1 VKRLA
6 LLVRRWWGVVTIAQ
20 AVSLCLIVVA
30 ETAYLYPIYGRGQER
45 ARQSSCV
52 NNLKRVATALNMYL
66 DDNNHTLPSSVV
78 CATGST
84 PTEQEITRF
93 LTATFTGAPP
103 TGTKPVSWGQILLPY
118 LYESFSLC
126 EDCVYCPSDVLK
138 TTLSYWWVAA
148 IDQAWRTLGVRS
160 ATQLC
165 CPSNQIVFYEHSVWH
180 YGGARGI
187 REQSVINAAYLDG
200 HVQRLIVRNGA
211 KAYPS
216 KTDEQS
222 GQASRRTGAPMYF
235 NYDTAKAAFHP
246 GVADYVDPRVY
257 SHNGY

>member
-1 VKRLA
+1 MKRLA

-30 ETAYLYPIYGRGQER
+30 ETAYLYPIYGRNQEQG
-45 ARQSSCV
+45 RQWSCA
-52 NNLKRVATALNMYL
+52 NNLKKIGTAIRMYV
-66 DDNNHTLPSSVV
+66 DDWNDTLPSSVV
-78 CATGST
+78 CATGSA
-84 PTEQEITRF
+84 PTEQEITKF
-93 LTATFTGAPP
+93 LTATFTGEPP
-103 TGTKPVSWGQILLPY
+103 TGTKPVSWAQFLLPY
-118 LYESFSLC
+118 LSSW
-126 EDCVYCPSDVLK
+126 EDRVYCPSDVLK

-148 IDQAWRTLGVRS
+148 IDQAWRTLGVRRD
-160 ATQLC
+160 TQFC
-165 CPSNQIVFYEHSVWH
+165 CPSDQIVFYEHSAWH

-200 HVQRLIVRNGA
+200 HVQRLIVRNGP

>member
-1 VKRLA
+1 MKRLA
-6 LLVRRWWGVVTIAQ
+6 LLLRRWWGVVTIAQ
-20 AVSLCLIVVA
+20 AVSLFLIVAA
-30 ETAYLYPIYGRGQER
+30 ETAYLYPVFNRAQER
-45 ARQSSCV
+45 ARESSCA
-52 NNLKRVATALNMYL
+52 NNLKGVAQALMMYL
-66 DDNNHTLPSSVV
+66 DDNNDTLPSSVV
-78 CATGST
+78 CATGSA
-84 PTEQEITRF
+84 PTEQEITKF

-118 LYESFSLC
+118 ISLWESR
-126 EDCVYCPSDVLK
+126 VYCPSDVLQ

-160 ATQLC
+160 ATQFC
-165 CPSNQIVFYEHSVWH
+165 CPSEQIVFYEHSAWH

-187 REQSVINAAYLDG
+187 REQSLINAVCLDG
-200 HVQRLIVRNGA
+200 HVQRLIVRNGP

-246 GVADYVDPRVY
+246 GVTDYVDPRVY
-257 SHNGY
+257 SHSGY